1 MWKLKV
7 NVYLCGH
14 NTIHYLLFRNMDNGK
29 KKIHF
34 VKMHGLGNDYIY
46 VDTEFNTI
54 PDPSKAS
61 IAWSKPHT
69 GIGSDGV
76 ILIGRSPEAD
86 FTMRIIN
93 ADGLEGQMCGNA
105 SRCLGKYVY
114 ERGLTR
120 KTTISMLTRA
130 GIKMLYLD
138 VDDNDMVQSVT
149 VDLMEPVLADP
160 TQFLTEGEQLPDGVF
175 VSIGN
180 PNYVIF
186 VDDIND
192 IDLAK
197 VGPMLEFHSRF
208 PQRCNIEFAQVL
220 GPNEIRMRVWE
231 RGSGITMACGTGAC
245 ATLVAA
251 VVSGRTERSSKI
263 IMDGGTLN
271 IEWRE
276 SDNHLYMTGPATTVF
291 EGDIELP

>member
-1 MWKLKV
+1 MTDK
-7 NVYLCGH
+7 N
-14 NTIHYLLFRNMDNGK
+14 N
-29 KKIHF
+29 KIHF

-46 VDTEFNTI
+46 VDTEYNTI

-69 GIGSDGV
+69 GIGSDGL

-86 FTMRIIN
+86 FTMGIIN

-138 VDDNDMVQSVT
+138 VDDNDTVQSVT
-149 VDLMEPVLADP
+149 VDLMEPVLEDP
-160 TQFLTEGEQLPDGVF
+160 TQFLTQGEQLPDGVF

-186 VDDIND
+186 VDDVES

-197 VGPMLEFHSRF
+197 VGPGLEFHSRF
-208 PQRCNIEFAQVL
+208 PQRCNIEFAQVK

-251 VVSGRTERSSKI
+251 ALTGRTSRDATIK
-263 IMDGGTLN
+263 MDGGSLH

-276 SDNHLYMTGPATTVF
+276 SDNHIYMRGTATTVF

>member
-1 MWKLKV
+1 MENK
-7 NVYLCGH
+7 N
-14 NTIHYLLFRNMDNGK
+14 N
-29 KKIHF
+29 KIHF

-46 VDTEFNTI
+46 VDTEFNNI

-61 IAWSKPHT
+61 IEWSKPHT
-69 GIGSDGV
+69 GIGSDGL

-114 ERGLTR
+114 ERGLTT

-130 GIKMLYLD
+130 GMKMLYLD
-138 VDDNDMVQSVT
+138 VDDNGIVQSVS
-149 VDLMEPVLADP
+149 VDLMEPVLEDP
-160 TQFLTEGEQLPDGVF
+160 AQFLSEGEPLPEGVF

-186 VDDIND
+186 VDDINAV
-192 IDLAK
+192 DL
-197 VGPMLEFHSRF
+197 VNDGPKLEFHSRF

-220 GPNEIRMRVWE
+220 PDGNLRMRVWE

-251 VVSGRTERSSKI
+251 ACTGRTGRKATI
-263 IMDGGTLN
+263 IMDGGSLN

-276 SDNHLYMTGPATTVF
+276 SDNHIYMQGPATTVF
-291 EGDIELP
+291 EGDIELPE

>member
-1 MWKLKV
+1 MTNK
-7 NVYLCGH
+7 N
-14 NTIHYLLFRNMDNGK
+14 N
-29 KKIHF
+29 KIHF

-46 VDTEFNTI
+46 VDTEYNTI

-69 GIGSDGV
+69 GIGSDGL

-120 KTTISMLTRA
+120 KTTIKMLTRA

-149 VDLMEPVLADP
+149 VDLMEPVLEDF
-160 TQFLTEGEQLPDGVF
+160 TQFLSEGEQLPDGVF

-186 VDDIND
+186 VDDVES

-197 VGPMLEFHSRF
+197 VGPTLEFHSRF
-208 PQRCNIEFAQVL
+208 PQRCNIEFAQVI

-251 VVSGRTERSSKI
+251 ALTGRTNRDATIK
-263 IMDGGTLN
+263 MDGGSLH

-276 SDNHLYMTGPATTVF
+276 SDNHIYMRGPATEVF

>member
-1 MWKLKV
+1 
-7 NVYLCGH
+7 
-14 NTIHYLLFRNMDNGK
+14 MDNNK

-34 VKMHGLGNDYIY
+34 LKMHGLGNDYIF
-46 VDTEFNTI
+46 VDTEYNHI

-69 GIGSDGV
+69 GIGSDGL
-76 ILIGRSPEAD
+76 ILVGRSPEAD

-105 SRCLGKYVY
+105 SRCVGKLVY

-138 VDDNDMVQSVT
+138 VDDNDTVQSVT

-160 TQFLTEGEQLPDGVF
+160 TQFHTEGEPLPDGVF

-197 VGPMLEFHSRF
+197 VGPGLEFHSRF

-220 GPNEIRMRVWE
+220 SPNEIRMRVWE

-251 VVSGRTERSSKI
+251 ALTGRTGRNATI
-263 IMDGGTLN
+263 NMDGGSLH

-276 SDNHLYMTGPATTVF
+276 SDNHIYMRGPATLAF
-291 EGDIELP
+291 EGDIELPE

>member
-1 MWKLKV
+1 
-7 NVYLCGH
+7 
-14 NTIHYLLFRNMDNGK
+14 MDNK
-29 KKIHF
+29 NKKIHF

-46 VDTEFNTI
+46 VDTEFNDI

-61 IAWSKPHT
+61 IEWSKPHT
-69 GIGSDGV
+69 GIGSDGL
-76 ILIGRSPEAD
+76 ILIGRSPDAD

-114 ERGLTR
+114 ERGLTT
-120 KTTISMLTRA
+120 KTTIKMLTRA
-130 GIKMLYLD
+130 GMKMLYLD
-138 VDDNDMVQSVT
+138 IDENNKVRSVS
-149 VDLMEPVLADP
+149 VDLMEPVLEDSNQFSVEGDP
-160 TQFLTEGEQLPDGVF
+160 LPDGVF

-186 VDDIND
+186 VDDVEAVK
-192 IDLAK
+192 LAK
-197 VGPMLEFHSRF
+197 VGPGLEFHSRF

-220 GPNEIRMRVWE
+220 DDGNIRMRVWE

-251 VVSGRTERSSKI
+251 AVTGRTKRHATI
-263 IMDGGTLN
+263 VMDGGSLD

-276 SDNHLYMTGPATTVF
+276 SDNHIYMRGPATTVF
-291 EGDIELP
+291 EGDIELPE

>member
-1 MWKLKV
+1 MTNK
-7 NVYLCGH
+7 N
-14 NTIHYLLFRNMDNGK
+14 N
-29 KKIHF
+29 KIHF

-46 VDTEFNTI
+46 VDTEYNTI

-69 GIGSDGV
+69 GIGSDGL

-105 SRCLGKYVY
+105 SRCLGKFVY

-120 KTTISMLTRA
+120 KTTIKMLTRA

-138 VDDNDMVQSVT
+138 VADSGTVQSVT
-149 VDLMEPVLADP
+149 VDLMEPVLDDS

-186 VDDIND
+186 VDDVEA

-197 VGPMLEFHSRF
+197 VGPGLEFHSRF
-208 PQRCNIEFAQVL
+208 PQRCNIEFAQVISS
-220 GPNEIRMRVWE
+220 NEIKMRVWE

-251 VVSGRTERSSKI
+251 ALTGRTGRDATI
-263 IMDGGTLN
+263 MMDGGSLH

-276 SDNHLYMTGPATTVF
+276 SDNHIYMRGPATTVF
-291 EGDIELP
+291 EGDIELPD

>member
-1 MWKLKV
+1 MTNK
-7 NVYLCGH
+7 N
-14 NTIHYLLFRNMDNGK
+14 N
-29 KKIHF
+29 KIHF

-46 VDTEFNTI
+46 VDTEYDTI

-69 GIGSDGV
+69 GIGSDGL

-105 SRCLGKYVY
+105 SRCLGKFVY

-120 KTTISMLTRA
+120 KTTIKMLTRA

-138 VDDNDMVQSVT
+138 VDDSGTVQSVT
-149 VDLMEPVLADP
+149 VDLMEPVLDDS

-186 VDDIND
+186 VDDVEA

-197 VGPMLEFHSRF
+197 VGPGLEFHSRF
-208 PQRCNIEFAQVL
+208 PQRCNIEFAQVISS
-220 GPNEIRMRVWE
+220 NEIKMRVWE

-251 VVSGRTERSSKI
+251 ALTGRTGRDATI
-263 IMDGGTLN
+263 MMDGGSLH

-276 SDNHLYMTGPATTVF
+276 SDNHIYMRGPATTVF
-291 EGDIELP
+291 EGDIELPD

>member
-1 MWKLKV
+1 ME
-7 NVYLCGH
+7 
-14 NTIHYLLFRNMDNGK
+14 K

-34 VKMHGLGNDYIY
+34 VKMHGLGNDYIF
-46 VDTEFNTI
+46 VDTEYNTI

-69 GIGSDGV
+69 GIGSDGI

-105 SRCLGKYVY
+105 SRCLGKFVY
-114 ERGLTR
+114 ERGLTS

-138 VDDNDMVQSVT
+138 VDENNKVQSVS
-149 VDLMEPVLADP
+149 VDLMEPVLDDP
-160 TQFLTEGEQLPDGVF
+160 SQFLTEGESLPEGVF

-186 VDDIND
+186 VDDVEA

-197 VGPMLEFHSRF
+197 LGPGLEFHSRF
-208 PQRCNIEFAQVL
+208 PQRCNIEFAQVIS
-220 GPNEIRMRVWE
+220 PNEIRMRVWE
-231 RGSGITMACGTGAC
+231 RGSGITMACGTGAS

-251 VVSGRTERSSKI
+251 ALTGRTARRATI
-263 IMDGGTLN
+263 IMDGGSLE
-271 IEWRE
+271 IEWRG
-276 SDNHLYMTGPATTVF
+276 SDNHIYMRGPATEVF
-291 EGDIELP
+291 EGEIELPD

>member
-1 MWKLKV
+1 
-7 NVYLCGH
+7 
-14 NTIHYLLFRNMDNGK
+14 
-29 KKIHF
+29 
-34 VKMHGLGNDYIY
+34 MHGLGNDYIY
-46 VDTEFNTI
+46 VDTEYNTI

-69 GIGSDGV
+69 GIGSDGL
-76 ILIGRSPEAD
+76 ILIGRSPKAD

-105 SRCLGKYVY
+105 SRCVAKYVY
-114 ERGLTR
+114 EHGLTT
-120 KTTISMLTRA
+120 KTTISLLTRA

-138 VDDNDMVQSVT
+138 VDNNNKVQSVS
-149 VDLMEPVLADP
+149 VDLMEPVLNDP
-160 TQFLTEGEQLPDGVF
+160 SQFLTEGEPLPNGVF

-186 VDDIND
+186 VDDVES

-197 VGPMLEFHSRF
+197 VGPELEFHSRF
-208 PQRCNIEFAQVL
+208 PQRCNIEFAQIL
-220 GPNEIRMRVWE
+220 PDGNIRMRVWE
-231 RGSGITMACGTGAC
+231 RGSGITMACGTGAS

-251 VVSGRTERSSKI
+251 AFTGRTARRATI
-263 IMDGGTLN
+263 IMDGGSLE

-276 SDNHLYMTGPATTVF
+276 SDNHIYMRGPATEVF
-291 EGDIELP
+291 EGDIELPD

>member
-1 MWKLKV
+1 
-7 NVYLCGH
+7 
-14 NTIHYLLFRNMDNGK
+14 
-29 KKIHF
+29 
-34 VKMHGLGNDYIY
+34 MHGLGNDYIY
-46 VDTEFNTI
+46 VDTEHYNI
-54 PDPSKAS
+54 PNPSLAA
-61 IAWSKPHT
+61 IEWSKPHT
-69 GIGSDGV
+69 GVGSDGL

-105 SRCLGKYVY
+105 SRCLGKLVY

-138 VDDNDMVQSVT
+138 VDDNDIVQSVT
-149 VDLMEPVLADP
+149 VDLMEPVLDDP
-160 TQFLTEGEQLPDGVF
+160 AQFSVEGEPLPEGVF

-186 VDDIND
+186 VDDINSV
-192 IDLAK
+192 DLPQ
-197 VGPMLEFHSRF
+197 VGPALEFHSRF
-208 PQRCNIEFAQVL
+208 PQRCNIEFAQVIS
-220 GPNEIRMRVWE
+220 PNEIRMRVWE

-251 VVSGRTERSSKI
+251 ALTGRSQRTATI
-263 IMDGGTLN
+263 AMDGGNLN

-276 SDNHLYMTGPATTVF
+276 SDNHIYMSGPATLAF
-291 EGDIELP
+291 EGDIDLPE

>member
-1 MWKLKV
+1 MTDK
-7 NVYLCGH
+7 N
-14 NTIHYLLFRNMDNGK
+14 N
-29 KKIHF
+29 KIHF

-46 VDTEFNTI
+46 VDTEYNTI

-69 GIGSDGV
+69 GIGSDGL

-86 FTMRIIN
+86 FTMRIFN

-138 VDDNDMVQSVT
+138 VDDNDTVQSVT
-149 VDLMEPVLADP
+149 VDLMEPVLEDP
-160 TQFLTEGEQLPDGVF
+160 TQFLTQGEQLPDGVF

-186 VDDIND
+186 VDDVES

-197 VGPMLEFHSRF
+197 VGPGLEFHSRF
-208 PQRCNIEFAQVL
+208 PQRCNIEFAQVI

-251 VVSGRTERSSKI
+251 ALTGRTSRDATIK
-263 IMDGGTLN
+263 MDGGSLH

-276 SDNHLYMTGPATTVF
+276 SDNHIYMRGTATTVF

>member
-1 MWKLKV
+1 
-7 NVYLCGH
+7 
-14 NTIHYLLFRNMDNGK
+14 MDNNK

-34 VKMHGLGNDYIY
+34 LKMHGLGNDYIF
-46 VDTEFNTI
+46 VDTEYNHI

-69 GIGSDGV
+69 GIGSDGL
-76 ILIGRSPEAD
+76 ILVGRSPEAD

-105 SRCLGKYVY
+105 SRCVGKLVY

-138 VDDNDMVQSVT
+138 VDDNDTVQSVT
-149 VDLMEPVLADP
+149 VDLMEPVLTDP
-160 TQFLTEGEQLPDGVF
+160 TQFHTEGEPLPDGVF

-197 VGPMLEFHSRF
+197 VGPGLEFHSRF

-220 GPNEIRMRVWE
+220 SPNEIRMRVWE

-251 VVSGRTERSSKI
+251 ALTGHTERSATI
-263 IMDGGTLN
+263 NMDGGSLH

-276 SDNHLYMTGPATTVF
+276 SDNHIYMRGPATLAF
-291 EGDIELP
+291 EGDIELPE

>member
-1 MWKLKV
+1 
-7 NVYLCGH
+7 
-14 NTIHYLLFRNMDNGK
+14 MDNNK

-34 VKMHGLGNDYIY
+34 LKMHGLGNDYIF
-46 VDTEFNTI
+46 VDTEYNHI

-61 IAWSKPHT
+61 IEWSKPHT
-69 GIGSDGV
+69 GIGSDGL
-76 ILIGRSPEAD
+76 ILVGRSPEAD

-105 SRCLGKYVY
+105 SRCVGKLVY

-138 VDDNDMVQSVT
+138 VDDNDTVQSVT

-160 TQFLTEGEQLPDGVF
+160 TQFHTEGEPLPDGVF

-192 IDLAK
+192 VDLAK
-197 VGPMLEFHSRF
+197 VGPGLEFHSRF

-220 GPNEIRMRVWE
+220 SPNEIRMRVWE

-251 VVSGRTERSSKI
+251 ALTGRTERSATI
-263 IMDGGTLN
+263 NMDGGSLH

-276 SDNHLYMTGPATTVF
+276 SDNHIYMRGPATLAF
-291 EGDIELP
+291 EGDIELPE

>member
-1 MWKLKV
+1 MTNK
-7 NVYLCGH
+7 N
-14 NTIHYLLFRNMDNGK
+14 N
-29 KKIHF
+29 KIHF

-46 VDTEFNTI
+46 VDTEYNTI
-54 PDPSKAS
+54 PDSSKAS

-69 GIGSDGV
+69 GIGSDGL

-105 SRCLGKYVY
+105 SRCLGKFVY

-120 KTTISMLTRA
+120 KTTIKMLTRA

-138 VDDNDMVQSVT
+138 VDDSDTVQSVT
-149 VDLMEPVLADP
+149 VDLMEPVLDDS

-186 VDDIND
+186 VDDVEA

-197 VGPMLEFHSRF
+197 VGPGLEFHSRF
-208 PQRCNIEFAQVL
+208 PQRCNIEFAQVISS
-220 GPNEIRMRVWE
+220 NEIKMRVWE

-251 VVSGRTERSSKI
+251 ALTGRTGRDATI
-263 IMDGGTLN
+263 MMDGGSLH

-276 SDNHLYMTGPATTVF
+276 SDNHIYMRGPATTVF
-291 EGDIELP
+291 EGDIELPD

>member
-7 NVYLCGH
+7 NAYLCGH

-69 GIGSDGV
+69 GIGSDGL

-160 TQFLTEGEQLPDGVF
+160 AQFLTEGEQLPDGVF

-197 VGPMLEFHSRF
+197 VGPVLEFHSRF

-231 RGSGITMACGTGAC
+231 RGSGITMAFGPGAC

>member
-7 NVYLCGH
+7 NAYLCGH

-69 GIGSDGV
+69 GVGSDGL

-186 VDDIND
+186 VDDIYD

-197 VGPMLEFHSRF
+197 VGPVLEFHSRF

-251 VVSGRTERSSKI
+251 AVSGRTERSSKI

-276 SDNHLYMTGPATTVF
+276 SNNHLYMTGPATTVF

>member
-1 MWKLKV
+1 MTNK
-7 NVYLCGH
+7 N
-14 NTIHYLLFRNMDNGK
+14 N
-29 KKIHF
+29 KIHF

-46 VDTEFNTI
+46 VDTEYNTI

-61 IAWSKPHT
+61 IAWSKPHS
-69 GIGSDGV
+69 GIGSDGL

-105 SRCLGKYVY
+105 SRCLGKFVY

-120 KTTISMLTRA
+120 KTTIKMLTRA

-138 VDDNDMVQSVT
+138 VDDSDTVQSVT
-149 VDLMEPVLADP
+149 VDLMEPVLDDS

-186 VDDIND
+186 VDDVD
-192 IDLAK
+192 AIDLAK
-197 VGPMLEFHSRF
+197 VGPGLEFHSRF
-208 PQRCNIEFAQVL
+208 PQRCNIEFAQVISS
-220 GPNEIRMRVWE
+220 NEIKMRVWE

-251 VVSGRTERSSKI
+251 ALTGCTGRDATI
-263 IMDGGTLN
+263 MMDGGSLH

-276 SDNHLYMTGPATTVF
+276 SDNHIYMRGPATTVF
-291 EGDIELP
+291 EGDIELPD

>member
-1 MWKLKV
+1 
-7 NVYLCGH
+7 
-14 NTIHYLLFRNMDNGK
+14 MDNNK

-34 VKMHGLGNDYIY
+34 LKMHGLGNDYIF
-46 VDTEFNTI
+46 VDTEYNHI

-61 IAWSKPHT
+61 IEWSKPHT
-69 GIGSDGV
+69 GIGSDGL
-76 ILIGRSPEAD
+76 ILVGRSPEAD

-105 SRCLGKYVY
+105 SRCVGKLVY
-114 ERGLTR
+114 ERCLTR

-138 VDDNDMVQSVT
+138 VDDNDTVQSVT

-160 TQFLTEGEQLPDGVF
+160 TQFHTEGEPLPDGVF

-192 IDLAK
+192 VDLAK
-197 VGPMLEFHSRF
+197 VGPGLEFHSRF

-220 GPNEIRMRVWE
+220 SPNEIRMRVWE

-251 VVSGRTERSSKI
+251 ALTGRTERSATI
-263 IMDGGTLN
+263 NMDGGSLH

-276 SDNHLYMTGPATTVF
+276 SDNHIYMRGPATLTF
-291 EGDIELP
+291 EGDIELPE

>member
-1 MWKLKV
+1 MENK
-7 NVYLCGH
+7 N
-14 NTIHYLLFRNMDNGK
+14 N
-29 KKIHF
+29 KIHF

-46 VDTEFNTI
+46 VDTEFNNI

-61 IAWSKPHT
+61 IEWSKPHT
-69 GIGSDGV
+69 GIGSDGL

-114 ERGLTR
+114 ERGLTT

-130 GIKMLYLD
+130 GMKMLYLD
-138 VDDNDMVQSVT
+138 VDDNGIVQSVS
-149 VDLMEPVLADP
+149 VDLMEPVLEDP
-160 TQFLTEGEQLPDGVF
+160 AQFLSEGEPLPEGVF

-186 VDDIND
+186 VDDINAV
-192 IDLAK
+192 DL
-197 VGPMLEFHSRF
+197 VNDGPKLEFHSRF

-220 GPNEIRMRVWE
+220 PDGNLRMRVWE

-251 VVSGRTERSSKI
+251 ACTGRTGRTGRKATI
-263 IMDGGTLN
+263 IMDGGSLN

-276 SDNHLYMTGPATTVF
+276 SDNHIYMQGPATTVF
-291 EGDIELP
+291 EGDIELPE

>member
-1 MWKLKV
+1 MTNK
-7 NVYLCGH
+7 N
-14 NTIHYLLFRNMDNGK
+14 N
-29 KKIHF
+29 KIHF

-46 VDTEFNTI
+46 VDTEYNTI

-69 GIGSDGV
+69 GIGSDGL

-105 SRCLGKYVY
+105 SRCLGKLVY

-120 KTTISMLTRA
+120 KTTIKMLTRA

-138 VDDNDMVQSVT
+138 VDDSGTVQSVT
-149 VDLMEPVLADP
+149 VDLMEPVLDDS

-186 VDDIND
+186 VDDVD
-192 IDLAK
+192 AIDLAK
-197 VGPMLEFHSRF
+197 VGPGLEFHSRF
-208 PQRCNIEFAQVL
+208 PQRCNIEFAQVISS
-220 GPNEIRMRVWE
+220 NEIKMRVWE

-251 VVSGRTERSSKI
+251 ALTGRTGRDATI
-263 IMDGGTLN
+263 MMDGGSLH

-276 SDNHLYMTGPATTVF
+276 SDNHIYMRGPATTVF
-291 EGDIELP
+291 EGDIELPD

>member
-1 MWKLKV
+1 MTNK
-7 NVYLCGH
+7 N
-14 NTIHYLLFRNMDNGK
+14 N
-29 KKIHF
+29 KIHF

-46 VDTEFNTI
+46 VDTEYNTI

-69 GIGSDGV
+69 GIGSDGL

-105 SRCLGKYVY
+105 SRCLGKFVY

-120 KTTISMLTRA
+120 KTTIKMLTRA

-138 VDDNDMVQSVT
+138 VDDNYTVQSVT
-149 VDLMEPVLADP
+149 VDLMEPVLDDS

-186 VDDIND
+186 VDDVD
-192 IDLAK
+192 AIDLAK
-197 VGPMLEFHSRF
+197 VGPGLEFHSRF
-208 PQRCNIEFAQVL
+208 PQRCNIEFAQVISS
-220 GPNEIRMRVWE
+220 NEIKMRVWE

-251 VVSGRTERSSKI
+251 ALTGRTGRDATI
-263 IMDGGTLN
+263 MMDGGSLH

-276 SDNHLYMTGPATTVF
+276 SDNHIYMRGPATTVF
-291 EGDIELP
+291 EGDIELPD

>member
-1 MWKLKV
+1 MTDK
-7 NVYLCGH
+7 N
-14 NTIHYLLFRNMDNGK
+14 N
-29 KKIHF
+29 KIHF

-69 GIGSDGV
+69 GIGS
-76 ILIGRSPEAD
+76 
-86 FTMRIIN
+86 
-93 ADGLEGQMCGNA
+93 EGQMCGNA
-105 SRCLGKYVY
+105 SRCIGKYVY

-138 VDDNDMVQSVT
+138 VDDNDTVQSVT
-149 VDLMEPVLADP
+149 VDLMEPVLEDP
-160 TQFLTEGEQLPDGVF
+160 TQFLTQGEQLPDGVF

-186 VDDIND
+186 VDDVES
-192 IDLAK
+192 IDLAN
-197 VGPMLEFHSRF
+197 VGPGLEFHSRF
-208 PQRCNIEFAQVL
+208 PQRCNIEFAQVI

-251 VVSGRTERSSKI
+251 ALTGRTNRKATIE
-263 IMDGGTLN
+263 MAGGSLE
-271 IEWRE
+271 IEWRGN
-276 SDNHLYMTGPATTVF
+276 DNHIYMRGPATEVF
-291 EGDIELP
+291 EGDIELPY

>member
-1 MWKLKV
+1 
-7 NVYLCGH
+7 
-14 NTIHYLLFRNMDNGK
+14 MDEK
-29 KKIHF
+29 AKKIHF
-34 VKMHGLGNDYIY
+34 VKMHGLGNDYIF

-69 GIGSDGV
+69 GIGSDGL
-76 ILIGRSPEAD
+76 ILIGRSNEAD

-105 SRCLGKYVY
+105 SRCVGKYVY
-114 ERGLTR
+114 ERGLTT
-120 KTTISMLTRA
+120 KTTISLLTRA
-130 GIKMLYLD
+130 GIKMLYLN
-138 VDDNDMVQSVT
+138 VDDKGVVQSVA
-149 VDLMEPVLADP
+149 VDLMEPVFEDP
-160 TQFLTEGEQLPDGVF
+160 TQFSVEGEPLPDGVF

-186 VDDIND
+186 VDDINAVD
-192 IDLAK
+192 VAK
-197 VGPMLEFHSRF
+197 VGPGLEFHSRF

-220 GPNEIRMRVWE
+220 DDGTIRMRVWE
-231 RGSGITMACGTGAC
+231 RGSGITMACGTGAS

-251 VVSGRTERSSKI
+251 ALTGRTKRHAKI
-263 IMDGGTLN
+263 IMDGGSLD

-276 SDNHLYMTGPATTVF
+276 SDNHIYMRGPATTVF
-291 EGDIELP
+291 EGDIELPD

>member
-1 MWKLKV
+1 
-7 NVYLCGH
+7 
-14 NTIHYLLFRNMDNGK
+14 MDEK
-29 KKIHF
+29 ARKIHF

-69 GIGSDGV
+69 GIGSDGL
-76 ILIGRSPEAD
+76 ILIGRSPDAD

-105 SRCLGKYVY
+105 SRCVGKYVY
-114 ERGLTR
+114 ERGLTT

-138 VDDNDMVQSVT
+138 VDENNTVQSVA
-149 VDLMEPVLADP
+149 VDLMEPVLEDP
-160 TQFLTEGEQLPDGVF
+160 SQFLVEGEPLPEGVF

-186 VDDIND
+186 VDDID
-192 IDLAK
+192 SIDLAK
-197 VGPMLEFHSRF
+197 VGPALEFHSRF

-220 GPNEIRMRVWE
+220 PDGNIRMRVWE
-231 RGSGITMACGTGAC
+231 RGSGITMACGTGAS

-251 VVSGRTERSSKI
+251 ALTGRTKRHATI
-263 IMDGGTLN
+263 IMDGGSLD

-276 SDNHLYMTGPATTVF
+276 SNNHIYMRGPATTVF
-291 EGDIELP
+291 EGDIELPE

>member
-1 MWKLKV
+1 MTDK
-7 NVYLCGH
+7 N
-14 NTIHYLLFRNMDNGK
+14 N
-29 KKIHF
+29 KIHF

-46 VDTEFNTI
+46 VDTEYNTI

-69 GIGSDGV
+69 GIGSDGL

-138 VDDNDMVQSVT
+138 VDDNDTVQSVT
-149 VDLMEPVLADP
+149 VDLMEPVLEDP
-160 TQFLTEGEQLPDGVF
+160 TQFLTQGEQLPDGVF

-186 VDDIND
+186 VDDVES

-197 VGPMLEFHSRF
+197 VGPGLEFHSRF
-208 PQRCNIEFAQVL
+208 PQRCNIEFAQVK

-251 VVSGRTERSSKI
+251 ALTGRTSRDATIK
-263 IMDGGTLN
+263 MDGGSLH

-276 SDNHLYMTGPATTVF
+276 SDNHIYMRGTATTVF

>member
-1 MWKLKV
+1 MPNFV
-7 NVYLCGH
+7 GT
-14 NTIHYLLFRNMDNGK
+14 TIIYDMEN

-69 GIGSDGV
+69 GIGSDGL

-105 SRCLGKYVY
+105 SRCVAKYVY

-120 KTTISMLTRA
+120 KTTISLLTRA

-138 VDDNDMVQSVT
+138 VDDNDKVQSVA
-149 VDLMEPVLADP
+149 VDLMEPVLEDSE
-160 TQFLTEGEQLPDGVF
+160 QFLVEGELLPEGVF

-186 VDDIND
+186 VDDVEA

-197 VGPMLEFHSRF
+197 VGPELEFHSRF
-208 PQRCNIEFAQVL
+208 PQRCNIEFAQVIS
-220 GPNEIRMRVWE
+220 PSEIRMRVWE
-231 RGSGITMACGTGAC
+231 RGSGITMACGTGAS

-251 VVSGRTERSSKI
+251 ALTGHTARKATIV
-263 IMDGGTLN
+263 MDGGSLE

-276 SDNHLYMTGPATTVF
+276 SNNHIYMRGPATEVF
-291 EGDIELP
+291 EGDIELPI

>member
-1 MWKLKV
+1 MTNK
-7 NVYLCGH
+7 
-14 NTIHYLLFRNMDNGK
+14 T

-46 VDTEFNTI
+46 VDTEYNTI

-69 GIGSDGV
+69 GIGSDGL

-120 KTTISMLTRA
+120 KTTISLFTRA

-138 VDDNDMVQSVT
+138 VDENDIVQSVT
-149 VDLMEPVLADP
+149 VDLMEPVLDDS
-160 TQFLTEGEQLPDGVF
+160 TQFLTEGKPLPDGVF

-186 VDDIND
+186 VDDINA

-197 VGPMLEFHSRF
+197 VGPELEFHSRF

-220 GPNEIRMRVWE
+220 SPNEIRMRVWE
-231 RGSGITMACGTGAC
+231 RGSGITMACGTGAS

-251 VVSGRTERSSKI
+251 ALTGRTGRDATIK
-263 IMDGGTLN
+263 MDGGSLH

-276 SDNHLYMTGPATTVF
+276 SDNHIYMRGPATTVF
-291 EGDIELP
+291 EGAIDLPD

>member
-1 MWKLKV
+1 MTNK
-7 NVYLCGH
+7 N
-14 NTIHYLLFRNMDNGK
+14 N
-29 KKIHF
+29 KIHF

-46 VDTEFNTI
+46 VDTEYNTI

-69 GIGSDGV
+69 GIGSDGL

-105 SRCLGKYVY
+105 SRCLGKLVY

-120 KTTISMLTRA
+120 KTTIKMLTRA

-138 VDDNDMVQSVT
+138 VDDSDTVQSVT
-149 VDLMEPVLADP
+149 VDLMEPVLDDS

-186 VDDIND
+186 VDDVD
-192 IDLAK
+192 AIDLAK
-197 VGPMLEFHSRF
+197 VGPGLEFHSRF
-208 PQRCNIEFAQVL
+208 PQRCNIEFAQVISS
-220 GPNEIRMRVWE
+220 NEIKMRVWE

-251 VVSGRTERSSKI
+251 ALTGRTGRDATI
-263 IMDGGTLN
+263 MMDGGSLH

-276 SDNHLYMTGPATTVF
+276 SDNHIYMRGPATTVF
-291 EGDIELP
+291 EGDIELPD

>member
-1 MWKLKV
+1 MTNK
-7 NVYLCGH
+7 N
-14 NTIHYLLFRNMDNGK
+14 N
-29 KKIHF
+29 KIHF

-46 VDTEFNTI
+46 VDTEYNTI

-69 GIGSDGV
+69 GIGSDGL

-105 SRCLGKYVY
+105 SRCLGKFVY

-120 KTTISMLTRA
+120 KTTIKMLTRA

-138 VDDNDMVQSVT
+138 VDDSGTVQSVT
-149 VDLMEPVLADP
+149 VDLMEPVLDDS

-186 VDDIND
+186 VDDVD
-192 IDLAK
+192 AIDLAK
-197 VGPMLEFHSRF
+197 VGPGLEFHSRF
-208 PQRCNIEFAQVL
+208 PQRCNIEFAQVISS
-220 GPNEIRMRVWE
+220 NEIKMRVWE

-251 VVSGRTERSSKI
+251 ALTGRTGRDATI
-263 IMDGGTLN
+263 MMDGGSLH

-276 SDNHLYMTGPATTVF
+276 SDNHIYMRGPATTVF
-291 EGDIELP
+291 EGDIELPD

>member
-1 MWKLKV
+1 MGATNIFLGFMEK
-7 NVYLCGH
+7 N
-14 NTIHYLLFRNMDNGK
+14 
-29 KKIHF
+29 KIHF

-46 VDTEFNTI
+46 VDTEYNDI
-54 PDPSKAS
+54 PDPSKAA
-61 IAWSKPHT
+61 IEWSKPHT
-69 GIGSDGV
+69 GIGSDGL
-76 ILIGRSPEAD
+76 ILIGRSPSAD

-105 SRCLGKYVY
+105 SRCLGKLVY

-138 VDDNDMVQSVT
+138 VDDNDKVQSVT
-149 VDLMEPVLADP
+149 VDLMEPVLHDP
-160 TQFLTEGEQLPDGVF
+160 AQFLTQGESLPEGVF

-186 VDDIND
+186 VDDIEA
-192 IDLAK
+192 IDLAT
-197 VGPMLEFHSRF
+197 VGPKLEFHSRF

-220 GPNEIRMRVWE
+220 DSGNIRMRVWE

-251 VVSGRTERSSKI
+251 ALTGRTCRKATI
-263 IMDGGTLN
+263 VMDGGSLE

-276 SDNHLYMTGPATTVF
+276 SDNHIYMRGTATEVF
-291 EGDIELP
+291 EGDIELPQ

>member
-1 MWKLKV
+1 MTSK
-7 NVYLCGH
+7 
-14 NTIHYLLFRNMDNGK
+14 T

-46 VDTEFNTI
+46 VDTEYNTI

-69 GIGSDGV
+69 GIGSDGL

-120 KTTISMLTRA
+120 KTTISLFTRA

-138 VDDNDMVQSVT
+138 VDENDIVQSVT
-149 VDLMEPVLADP
+149 VDLMEPVLDDS
-160 TQFLTEGEQLPDGVF
+160 TQFLTEGEPLPDGVF

-186 VDDIND
+186 VDDINA

-197 VGPMLEFHSRF
+197 VGPELEFHSRF

-220 GPNEIRMRVWE
+220 SPNEIRMRVWE
-231 RGSGITMACGTGAC
+231 RGSGITMACGTGAS

-251 VVSGRTERSSKI
+251 ALTGRTGRDATIK
-263 IMDGGTLN
+263 MDGGSLH

-276 SDNHLYMTGPATTVF
+276 SDSHIYMRGPATTVF
-291 EGDIELP
+291 EGDIDLPD

>member
-7 NVYLCGH
+7 NAYLCGH

-54 PDPSKAS
+54 PDPSRAS

-69 GIGSDGV
+69 GIGSDGL

-149 VDLMEPVLADP
+149 VDLMEPVLADT

-197 VGPMLEFHSRF
+197 VGPVLEFHSRF

>member
-1 MWKLKV
+1 MTDK
-7 NVYLCGH
+7 N
-14 NTIHYLLFRNMDNGK
+14 N
-29 KKIHF
+29 KIHF

-46 VDTEFNTI
+46 VDTEYNTI

-69 GIGSDGV
+69 GIGSDGL

-130 GIKMLYLD
+130 GIKMLYLN
-138 VDDNDMVQSVT
+138 VDDNDTVQSVT
-149 VDLMEPVLADP
+149 VDLMEPVLEDP
-160 TQFLTEGEQLPDGVF
+160 TQFLTQGEQLPDGVF

-186 VDDIND
+186 VDDVES

-197 VGPMLEFHSRF
+197 VGPGLEFHSRF
-208 PQRCNIEFAQVL
+208 PQRCNIEFAQVI

-251 VVSGRTERSSKI
+251 ALTGRTSRDATIK
-263 IMDGGTLN
+263 MDGGSLH

-276 SDNHLYMTGPATTVF
+276 SDNHIYMRGTATTVF

>member
-1 MWKLKV
+1 MTNK
-7 NVYLCGH
+7 N
-14 NTIHYLLFRNMDNGK
+14 N
-29 KKIHF
+29 KIHF

-46 VDTEFNTI
+46 VDTEYNTI

-69 GIGSDGV
+69 GIGSDGL

-105 SRCLGKYVY
+105 SRCLGKFVY

-120 KTTISMLTRA
+120 KTTIKMLTRA

-138 VDDNDMVQSVT
+138 VDDSDTVQSVT
-149 VDLMEPVLADP
+149 VDLMEPVLDDS

-186 VDDIND
+186 VDDVEA

-197 VGPMLEFHSRF
+197 VGPGLEFHSRF
-208 PQRCNIEFAQVL
+208 PQRCNIEFAQVISS
-220 GPNEIRMRVWE
+220 NEIKMRVWE

-251 VVSGRTERSSKI
+251 ALTGRTGRDATI
-263 IMDGGTLN
+263 MMDGGSLH

-276 SDNHLYMTGPATTVF
+276 SDNHIYMRGPATTVF
-291 EGDIELP
+291 EGDIELPD

>member
-1 MWKLKV
+1 
-7 NVYLCGH
+7 
-14 NTIHYLLFRNMDNGK
+14 
-29 KKIHF
+29 
-34 VKMHGLGNDYIY
+34 
-46 VDTEFNTI
+46 
-54 PDPSKAS
+54 
-61 IAWSKPHT
+61 
-69 GIGSDGV
+69 
-76 ILIGRSPEAD
+76 
-86 FTMRIIN
+86 MRIIN

-114 ERGLTR
+114 ERGLTH

-130 GIKMLYLD
+130 GIKMLYLN
-138 VDDNDMVQSVT
+138 VDDNDKVQSVT
-149 VDLMEPVLADP
+149 VDLMEPVLDDP
-160 TQFLTEGEQLPDGVF
+160 TQFLLEGEPLPNGVF

-186 VDDIND
+186 VDDVEA

-197 VGPMLEFHSRF
+197 VGPGLEFHSRF

-220 GPNEIRMRVWE
+220 PDGNIRMRVWE

-245 ATLVAA
+245 ATLTAA
-251 VVSGRTERSSKI
+251 ALTGRSSRKSTI
-263 IMDGGTLN
+263 IMDGGNLN

-276 SDNHLYMTGPATTVF
+276 SDNHLYMTGPATEVF

>member
-1 MWKLKV
+1 MPIFV
-7 NVYLCGH
+7 GTTPY
-14 NTIHYLLFRNMDNGK
+14 IILLFRNMDNGK

-69 GIGSDGV
+69 GIGSDGL

-160 TQFLTEGEQLPDGVF
+160 AQFLTEGEQLPDGVF

-197 VGPMLEFHSRF
+197 VGPVLEFHSRF

>member
-1 MWKLKV
+1 
-7 NVYLCGH
+7 
-14 NTIHYLLFRNMDNGK
+14 MDNNK

-34 VKMHGLGNDYIY
+34 LKMHGLGNDYIF
-46 VDTEFNTI
+46 VDTEYNHI

-69 GIGSDGV
+69 GIGSDGL
-76 ILIGRSPEAD
+76 ILVGRSPEAD

-105 SRCLGKYVY
+105 SRCVGKLVY

-138 VDDNDMVQSVT
+138 VDDNDTVQSVT

-160 TQFLTEGEQLPDGVF
+160 TQFHTEGEPLPDGVF

-197 VGPMLEFHSRF
+197 VGPGLEFHSRF

-220 GPNEIRMRVWE
+220 SPNEIRMRVWE

-251 VVSGRTERSSKI
+251 ALTGRTERSATI
-263 IMDGGTLN
+263 NMDGGSLH

-276 SDNHLYMTGPATTVF
+276 SDNHIYMRGPATLAF
-291 EGDIELP
+291 EGDIELPK